1 MSNIV
6 EFVVKMRDM
15 MSGGLGRLSS
25 ASQNTFTRMNTHI
38 NNVTGRNQV
47 LGQSFNE
54 LQNKIKQTENI
65 IKNSTIP
72 SQIRSARRELETLQR
87 QAARHQGNLGGK
99 QSAVGSKQGIGAVFT
114 GNLAADFAMQAGSAL
129 INVVSSGI
137 GSAISGSMKKE
148 SQITGL
154 ATFLGKD
161 GAKEAYKGIQQ
172 DAEMTSFGTD
182 SLLSVNR
189 ALISAG
195 LNAKDAREDAMNLAN
210 AIAAT
215 GGGNDELAR
224 MAANMQQIKTVGK
237 ATATDIKQFGIAG
250 INIYEMLAKSTGK
263 PIEQVKEMDV
273 SYNEL
278 AKALAMARAEGGIYA
293 GALEAQSQTMAG
305 KMATIKDK
313 FDNSLTAMGDAFSPI
328 IIKFLDVGIKF
339 VKGIQPML
347 TNIQPYIDMIASS
360 LGTAIDYVVGL
371 TENTGLWSEWIEIAS
386 NWYGIV
392 WNFLKSIFSS
402 VGQIIKGIVAWIAKS
417 EIIKDI
423 FRAVHWLLG
432 QVFDVVGWIGVKLL
446 WIWDNVLKP
455 ILDGIDGA
463 YKMVKGWLS
472 SDDGKIVTIN
482 TDIKPPN
489 PDDFPKPPPMP
500 SYDTD
505 LTRFSKTTG
514 GTAIGEGIKKSGKNQ
529 SAGKR
534 AGDTISGGGPKTV
547 NVHLGKF
554 FDTIQFTTMNGNE
567 SAQEL
572 EKIVMEC
579 LGRVLYNGAKT
590 A

>member
-273 SYNEL
+273 TYDEL
-278 AKALAMARAEGGIYA
+278 AKSLAMARGKGGIYE

-305 KMATIKDK
+305 KFATIKDK
-313 FDNSLTAMGDAFSPI
+313 FSNALTDIGDAFSPVMNKI
-328 IIKFLDVGIKF
+328 LDVGIKF
-339 VKGIQPML
+339 VENIQPML
-347 TNIQPYIDMIASS
+347 VKMQPYIDMLSNG
-360 LGTAIDYVVGL
+360 LGMAIDYIVGL
-371 TENTGLWSEWIEIAS
+371 TQGTNEWSDWIEIAS
-386 NWYGIV
+386 NWVGTV
-392 WNFLKSIFSS
+392 WNFLKRVYSS
-402 VGQIIKGIVAWIAKS
+402 VSQIIIGVVEWISKS
-417 EIIKDI
+417 EIVKDI
-423 FRAVHWLLG
+423 FRVIHWLLG
-432 QVFDVVGWIGVKLL
+432 KVFDVVGWIGEKLL
-446 WIWDNVLKP
+446 WLWENVLKP
-455 ILDGIDGA
+455 ILNGIDEA
-463 YKMVKGWLS
+463 YKTVKGWLS
-472 SDDGKIVTIN
+472 SEDGKTVTIN
-482 TDIKPPN
+482 TDIKPLNPN
-489 PDDFPKPPPMP
+489 DFPKVPTAP
-500 SYDTD
+500 SYQAD
-505 LTRFSKTTG
+505 LTRFADTG
-514 GTAIGEGIKKSGKNQ
+514 TIGETESKKSKNKK
-529 SAGKR
+529 SSEK

-547 NVHLGKF
+547 NIHLGKF
-554 FDTIQFTTMNGNE
+554 FDTIQFTTMNGGE

-579 LGRVLYNGAKT
+579 LARVLYNGAKT
-590 A
+590 V